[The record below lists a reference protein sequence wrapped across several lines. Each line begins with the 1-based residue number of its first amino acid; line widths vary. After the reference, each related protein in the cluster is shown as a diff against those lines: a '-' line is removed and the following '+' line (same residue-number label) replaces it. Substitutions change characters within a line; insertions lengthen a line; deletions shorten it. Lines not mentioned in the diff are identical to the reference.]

1 LVKLKKLL
9 KTLETFRGRHTEL
22 ISLYIPSGYNLQ
34 EIMNML
40 KSEYALTQNVKSRA
54 TRHNVLDAL
63 EKTMNHL
70 RLFKKTPPN
79 GLVIFCGNIS
89 KTEGQPDIK
98 LWSIEPFQPLAQKI
112 YWCDQTFI
120 LDPFKD
126 MVREKEVYG
135 LIVMD
140 TAAADIGLLKGK
152 KVILEKHIDSL
163 VPGKTIK
170 GGASHARYQ
179 RIREEAKHEHL
190 KKVGEIASKIFNQEK
205 DLKGIM
211 IGGPGFVKD
220 EFKEGDFLDYQL
232 REKIMGLVDTSDTG
246 MQGLQEM
253 LKRGE
258 SLIQE
263 ISATKERHIMEE
275 FFEHLKKDDG
285 LSVYSLEEVKHA
297 LDYGAIKTLLISE
310 ELNCVRATLTCPNGH
325 TIQKDINLDKV
336 EKCPQCGKEMAIVEE
351 KDLTEILS
359 DKAKSLGSEVEII
372 SVDSREGEQFKE
384 IGGIGAILRYKIS

>member
-1 LVKLKKLL
+1 
-9 KTLETFRGRHTEL
+9 
-22 ISLYIPSGYNLQ
+22 
-34 EIMNML
+34 ML
-40 KSEYALTQNVKSRA
+40 KQEFALTQNVKSRT

-63 EKTMNHL
+63 EKVMNHL

-89 KTEGQPDIK
+89 KTEGQPDMKI
-98 LWSIEPFQPLAQKI
+98 WSIEPPQPLAQKI
-112 YWCDQTFI
+112 YWCDQNFV
-120 LDPFKD
+120 LDPLKD
-126 MVREKEVYG
+126 MIREKEVYG

-140 TAAADIGLLKGK
+140 TGDADIGFLKGK

-170 GGASHARYQ
+170 GGASQQRYQ
-179 RIREEAKHEHL
+179 RIREEAKHDYL
-190 KKVGEIASKIFNQEK
+190 KKVGEIATKIFKEEK

-211 IGGPGFVKD
+211 VGGPGFVKD
-220 EFKEGDFLDYQL
+220 EFKEGEFLDYQL
-232 REKIMGLVDTSDTG
+232 KQKLMGLVDTGDTG

-253 LKRGE
+253 IKKGE

-263 ISATKERHIMEE
+263 ASATKERHIMEE

-285 LSVYSLEEVKHA
+285 LSVYGLEEVKHA
-297 LDYGAIKTLLISE
+297 LGYGAVKTLLISE
-310 ELNCVRATLTCPNGH
+310 EFNWVRGKLVCSCGYSTE
-325 TIQKDINLDKV
+325 KDTNPERV
-336 EKCPQCGKEMAIVEE
+336 EKCPKCGNELTIEEGKELNEV
-351 KDLTEILS
+351 LS
-359 DKAKSLGSEVEII
+359 EQARGLGSEVEVI

>member
-1 LVKLKKLL
+1 
-9 KTLETFRGRHTEL
+9 
-22 ISLYIPSGYNLQ
+22 
-34 EIMNML
+34 MNML

-70 RLFKKTPPN
+70 RLFKQTPPN

-98 LWSIEPFQPLAQKI
+98 LWSIEPPQPLAQKI

-170 GGASHARYQ
+170 GGASQRRYQ
-179 RIREEAKHEHL
+179 RIRDEAKHDHL
-190 KKVGEIASKIFNQEK
+190 KKIGEIASKVFNEEK
-205 DLKGIM
+205 DLKGII
-211 IGGPGFVKD
+211 IGGPGFLKE

-232 REKIMGLVDTSDTG
+232 KEKIMGSIDTG
-246 MQGLQEM
+246 DTGIQGLQEM
-253 LKRGE
+253 LQRGE

-263 ISATKERHIMEE
+263 ASATKERHIMEE

-285 LSVYSLEEVKHA
+285 LSIYGLEEVNHA
-297 LDYGAIKTLLISE
+297 LDYGAVKTLLISE
-310 ELNCVRATLTCPNGH
+310 GLNWVRAKLTCSCGYS
-325 TIQKDINLDKV
+325 IEKDINLDKI
-336 EKCPQCGKEMAIVEE
+336 EKCSQCGKDMTIDEE
-351 KDLTEILS
+351 KDLIEILS
-359 DKAKSLGSEVEII
+359 EKAKSLGSEVEII

-384 IGGIGAILRYKIS
+384 IGGVGAILRYKIS

>member
-1 LVKLKKLL
+1 M

-22 ISLYIPSGYNLQ
+22 ISLYIPSGHNIQ

-70 RLFKKTPPN
+70 RLFKQTPPN

-98 LWSIEPFQPLAQKI
+98 LWSIEPPQPLAQKI

-120 LDPFKD
+120 LNPLKD
-126 MVREKEVYG
+126 MVRETEIYG
-135 LIVMD
+135 LIVLD
-140 TAAADIGLLKGK
+140 TGGADIGLLKGK
-152 KVILEKHIDSL
+152 KVILEKHLDSL
-163 VPGKTIK
+163 VPGKTVK

-179 RIREEAKHEHL
+179 RIREEAKHDYL
-190 KKVGEIASKIFNQEK
+190 KKVGEIASKILKEEK

-220 EFKEGDFLDYQL
+220 EFKDGEFLDYQL
-232 REKIMGLVDTSDTG
+232 RQKIMGLVDTSDTG

-263 ISATKERHIMEE
+263 ASATKERHIMEE

-285 LSVYSLEEVKHA
+285 LSVYGLEEVNHA
-297 LDYGAIKTLLISE
+297 LDYGAVKILLISE
-310 ELNCVRATLTCPNGH
+310 GLNWTRAKLTCSCGYSVE
-325 TIQKDINLDKV
+325 KDVNLERV
-336 EKCPQCGKEMAIVEE
+336 EKCPKCGKEMMIEEE
-351 KDLTEILS
+351 KDLIEILS
-359 DKAKSLGSEVEII
+359 EKAKSLGSEVDII

>member
-1 LVKLKKLL
+1 L

-22 ISLYIPSGYNLQ
+22 ISLYISSGCNLQ
-34 EIMNML
+34 EIIAML
-40 KSEYALTQNVKSRA
+40 KQEFALTQNVKSRT

-63 EKTMNHL
+63 EKVMNHL

-89 KTEGQPDIK
+89 KTEGQPDMKI
-98 LWSIEPFQPLAQKI
+98 WSIEPPQPLAQKI
-112 YWCDQTFI
+112 YWCDQNFV
-120 LDPFKD
+120 LDPLKD
-126 MVREKEVYG
+126 MIREKEVYG

-140 TAAADIGLLKGK
+140 TGDADIGFLKGK

-170 GGASHARYQ
+170 GGASQQRYQ
-179 RIREEAKHEHL
+179 RIREEAKHDYL
-190 KKVGEIASKIFNQEK
+190 KKVGEIATKIFKEEK

-211 IGGPGFVKD
+211 VGGPGFVKD
-220 EFKEGDFLDYQL
+220 EFKEGEFLDYQL
-232 REKIMGLVDTSDTG
+232 KQKLMGLVDTGDTG

-253 LKRGE
+253 IKKGE

-263 ISATKERHIMEE
+263 ASATKERHIMEE

-285 LSVYSLEEVKHA
+285 LSVYGLEEVKHA
-297 LDYGAIKTLLISE
+297 LGYGAVKTLLISE
-310 ELNCVRATLTCPNGH
+310 EFNWVRGKLVCSCGYSTE
-325 TIQKDINLDKV
+325 KDTNPERV
-336 EKCPQCGKEMAIVEE
+336 EKCPKCGNELTIEEGKELNEV
-351 KDLTEILS
+351 LS
-359 DKAKSLGSEVEII
+359 EQARGLGSEVEVI